1 MRFSDLTLGRSC
13 RMSAVLMVTF
23 TSALLYAQVDTASV
37 VGTVKDSTG
46 ALIQSAT
53 VTVQNV
59 ATGES
64 QTVKVSN
71 AGSYVFP
78 YLRVGNYTVT
88 AEASGFKKVIRDG
101 IVLDVQDRK
110 QVDFTMQVGSNNQE
124 ITVTDSAPLLQTQN
138 ADVGTVVDSQ
148 QATDLPLNGR
158 RYDQLSL
165 LTAGVNQSSAS
176 FQGRAEGV
184 FSVNGNSS
192 TENNFVLDGADN
204 NSYTTNLQDQSAQS
218 AQPAVDS
225 LAEFKLQTRDYD
237 VEYGRS
243 AGGVVNASIKSGTNE
258 VHGDVYEFIRN
269 DKLDAN
275 DYFLNQA
282 GQPRAAFRQNQFGGT
297 LGGPIRKNRVFIFGN
312 YEGTRVAEGQSLV
325 GTVPT
330 PLMRQYNFNELSSPP
345 TNPTYPGAQA
355 NCIVAGVVNPSCV
368 DPVGA
373 KIFALYPLPNTN
385 LAQNGQLGAFSG
397 NNYIASPTESRN
409 SDQFG
414 TRVDYKISDKDSIY
428 GHYVVFDLRQ
438 NIPGIFSLV
447 DPIADGTLGSTQGLN
462 DDRGTNVTMAWVHLF
477 SPALISDAHYTFNR
491 AASHSKQATLG
502 VDGNSQVGLTGI
514 PVYAGVSGGLPEID
528 ISGFSQLGSP
538 RWLPQNQ
545 FAQIW
550 QFKDTITLIKGTHS
564 LKAGIEWRRDADNFS
579 DLCCTR
585 GFFNFNGQYTGN
597 QGITDL
603 LLGLPN
609 QAELENLNIAHI
621 YRNGFN
627 WFVGDSWRAK
637 PKLTINYGVR
647 YEYESP
653 LFERNNHV
661 TNFSPTL
668 NGGQGGLFTIPS
680 NASGTFNRTTVHPKM
695 DNFAPRVGIAYQ
707 ISPNLVMRTGAGV
720 YFQNTYRYGS
730 ESQLAL
736 NPPFL
741 TDHSL
746 NSSAN
751 AAPALIL
758 QNGFPSGFV
767 NPVSIDDI
775 AAVSELQI
783 RAINSH
789 LIPSDIYEGSFG
801 FQYSVSKDLAVE
813 ANYVFNQGRHL
824 WSLSN
829 ENQGYLND
837 PGSPPIIPFPQFV
850 QGTTPTY
857 VEWLDSDLS
866 SSYNGLQI
874 SVDKRMANNFAFHV
888 AYTWSKALSQ
898 GSDFEAGLRPI
909 QNRYNLNKEW
919 GLWDNDTPQRFI
931 ASTTY
936 GLPIGKGHNLNP
948 SGFAGKLADDWQV
961 NGIVNYSDGQPI
973 TISSSSDLSGTNFG
987 NGSPTRAN
995 CIATPHINQTIGHWL
1010 DPNAYSAP
1018 LPYYFGTCG
1027 PTPGPRNPGVSTWDT
1042 SLFKNLPITETMFFQ
1057 FRAEAFN
1064 LWNKP
1069 QFGVPNSTVGTPAF
1083 GQISSLAT
1091 NPRQLQFALK
1101 FIF

>member
-1 MRFSDLTLGRSC
+1 MCVSELSVRRSL
-13 RMSAVLMVTF
+13 RIAAVLMVTC
-23 TSALLYAQVDTASV
+23 TAAVLYAQVDTASI
-37 VGTVKDSTG
+37 VGTVKDSSG
-46 ALIQSAT
+46 ALIQSAS
-53 VTVQNV
+53 VTVKNV

-64 QTVKVSN
+64 QTVKVSD
-71 AGSYVFP
+71 AGTYAFP
-78 YLRVGNYTVT
+78 YLRVGNYTVS
-88 AEASGFKKVIRDG
+88 AEAGGFKKEIRDG

-110 QVDFTMQVGSNNQE
+110 QVDFTMQVGSNSQE
-124 ITVTDSAPLLQTQN
+124 VTVTDVAPLLQTQN

-192 TENNFVLDGADN
+192 TENNYVLDGADN

-243 AGGVVNASIKSGTNE
+243 AGGVINASIKSGTNE

-275 DYFLNQA
+275 DYFLNRA

-312 YEGTRVAEGQSLV
+312 YEGTRVAEGQSLT

-345 TNPTYPGAQA
+345 TNPTYPGAPP
-355 NCIVAGVVNPSCV
+355 NCIVAGVVNAACV

-447 DPIADGTLGSTQGLN
+447 NPIADGTLGSTQGIN
-462 DDRGTNVTMAWVHLF
+462 DDRGTNVTMAWVHSF
-477 SPALISDAHYTFNR
+477 SPFLINDAHYTFNR

-502 VDGNSQVGLTGI
+502 VDGNTQVGLTGI
-514 PVYAGVSGGLPEID
+514 PVYAGVSGGLPELD

-653 LFERNNHV
+653 LFERDNHV

-707 ISPNLVMRTGAGV
+707 LSPNMVMRAGAGV

-746 NSSAN
+746 NSQAT

-758 QNGFPSGFV
+758 QNGFPDGFTD
-767 NPVSIDDI
+767 PVSINDI

-801 FQYSVSKDLAVE
+801 IQYSVTRDLAFE
-813 ANYVFNQGRHL
+813 INYVFNQGRHL

-829 ENQGYLND
+829 ENQGILND

-857 VEWLDSDLS
+857 VEWLDSNLS
-866 SSYNGLQI
+866 SSYNGLQV
-874 SVDKRMANNFAFHV
+874 SVDKRMSNSFAFHV

-909 QNRYNLNKEW
+909 QNRYDLNKEW

-931 ASTTY
+931 VSTTY
-936 GLPIGKGHNLNP
+936 GLPVGKGHNLNP
-948 SGFAGKLADDWQV
+948 SGFAGKVVDDWQL
-961 NGIVNYSDGQPI
+961 NGIVDYSSGQPI

-995 CIATPHINQTIGHWL
+995 CIATPNINQTINHWL

-1042 SLFKNLPITETMFFQ
+1042 SLFKNLPISEKMFFQ

-1083 GQISSLAT
+1083 GQISSLAS

>member
-1 MRFSDLTLGRSC
+1 MRLSFCSLGRP
-13 RMSAVLMVTF
+13 RRIGAALIVMFVSA
-23 TSALLYAQVDTASV
+23 ALHAQVDTASI
-37 VGTVKDSTG
+37 VGTVKDATG
-46 ALIQSAT
+46 AIIQSAQ

-64 QTVKVSN
+64 QTVKVGN
-71 AGSYVFP
+71 AGNYVFP
-78 YLRVGNYTVT
+78 YLRVGNYTLT
-88 AEASGFKKVIRDG
+88 AEAAGFKKVIRDG
-101 IVLDVQDRK
+101 IALDVQDRK
-110 QVDFTMQVGSNNQE
+110 QVDFAMEVGSNTQQV
-124 ITVTDSAPLLQTQN
+124 TVTDSAPLLETQN

-165 LTAGVNQSSAS
+165 LTAGVNPSSAS

-192 TENNFVLDGADN
+192 TENNYVLDGADN

-243 AGGVVNASIKSGTNE
+243 AGGVINASIKSGTNE

-282 GQPRAAFRQNQFGGT
+282 GQPRPAYRQNQYGAT
-297 LGGPIRKNRVFIFGN
+297 LGGPIRKNKVFIFGN
-312 YEGTRVAEGQSLV
+312 YEGTRIAAGQSLV

-330 PLMRQYNFNELSSPP
+330 PLMRQYNFNELSPPP
-345 TNPTYPGAQA
+345 TNPTYPGAPA
-355 NCIVAGVVNPSCV
+355 NCIVAGVVSPSCV

-397 NNYIASPTESRN
+397 NNYISSPTESRN

-414 TRVDYKISDKDSIY
+414 TRVDYKISDKDSVY

-447 DPIADGTLGSTQGLN
+447 NPIADGTAGSTQGIN

-477 SPALISDAHYTFNR
+477 NPTLISDAHYTFNR
-491 AASHSKQATLG
+491 AASHSKQATFG
-502 VDGNSQVGLTGI
+502 VEANSQVGLTGI
-514 PVYAGVSGGLPEID
+514 PVYAGVSGGLPELD

-585 GFFNFNGQYTGN
+585 GFFNFSGQYTGN

-603 LLGLPN
+603 LLGIPN
-609 QAELENLNIAHI
+609 SSELENLNIAHI

-627 WFVGDSWRAK
+627 WFVADSWRAK

-653 LFERNNHV
+653 LFERDNRV
-661 TNFSPTL
+661 TNFIPTL
-668 NGGQGGLFTIPS
+668 NGGQGGLFTVPS
-680 NASGTFNRTTVHPKM
+680 NASGTYNRTTVHPKL

-707 ISPNLVMRTGAGV
+707 IAPNLVMRTGAGI

-730 ESQLAL
+730 ESQSAL

-741 TDHSL
+741 TDHALNNSL
-746 NSSAN
+746 N
-751 AAPALIL
+751 AAPGLFL
-758 QNGFPSGFV
+758 QNGFPAGFTD
-767 NPVSIDDI
+767 PVSIDDI
-775 AAVSELQI
+775 AAVSQLQI
-783 RAINSH
+783 RSINSNI
-789 LIPSDIYEGSFG
+789 IPSDIYEGSFG
-801 FQYSVSKDLAVE
+801 FQYSVSRDLAVE

-824 WSLSN
+824 WSLTN
-829 ENQGYLND
+829 ENQGNLID
-837 PGSPPIIPFPQFV
+837 PGSPPVIPFPQFV
-850 QGTTPTY
+850 QGTNPTF

-898 GSDFEAGLRPI
+898 GSDFEAGLRGI
-909 QNRYNLNKEW
+909 QDRYNLNKEW
-919 GLWDNDTPQRFI
+919 GLWDNDTPQRFVL
-931 ASTTY
+931 STTY
-936 GLPIGKGHNLNP
+936 GLPVGKGHDLNP
-948 SGFAGKLADDWQV
+948 SGFVGKVVDDWQL

-973 TISSSSDLSGTNFG
+973 TISPSNNLTGAG
-987 NGSPTRAN
+987 GGIRAN
-995 CIATPHINQTIGHWL
+995 CIATPHINQTIAHWL

-1027 PTPGPRNPGVSTWDT
+1027 PTPGPRNPGISTWDT
-1042 SLFKNLPITETMFFQ
+1042 SVFKNLPISETKFFQ

-1069 QFGVPNSTVGTPAF
+1069 QFGVPNSTVGTPSF

-1091 NPRQLQFALK
+1091 NPRQVQFALK